1 MWTIFK
7 KEIISFLTSL
17 SGFLVLGIFVLT
29 TGLLLWVFPTGIN
42 IPENGYANL
51 NGLFIIS
58 PFLFLFLVPA
68 VSMKSFSDEYRTG
81 TIELLLT
88 RPIRTR
94 KIILGKYLA
103 IVLLIILS
111 LVPTLIYYLSVYIL
125 AYPVGNID
133 SGSIWGS
140 YAGLLFLGAVF
151 ASIGIFASSIT
162 QNQIIAFL
170 LAILISAF
178 FYLGF
183 QLISPLS
190 GNLAFS
196 IDYCGIA
203 YHYQSISRGVIDI
216 RDIIY
221 FLTLIWLFLFLTEIR
236 INKIAGKH
244 NVNSSNKKFKFFI
257 NENSGIS
264 IILGL
269 IFIFFLNWISSNIYL
284 RIDLTSDKRFTLST
298 ATKKTLKALKEPVI
312 FNVYLKGEDLP
323 ASFKRLQRETKEML
337 EEFQAYNSK
346 IHFRF
351 INPSSG
357 TNFRQKNKVYQFLSN
372 QGLNPTNLQVKTK
385 EGLQQKIIFPGILVS
400 SKNKTIPI
408 HLLNNEI
415 GIPPELVLNHSVENI
430 EYKLTKALYTLTLK
444 KKPMVA
450 FLKGQKEIS
459 GAYIADFKKSLLKD
473 FRVININISK
483 QPENKLLRKDKISGK
498 IVPTVKTLI
507 IAKPTK
513 TFNEQDKFALD
524 QYIMYGGKI
533 LWLID
538 PVLASMDSIKNSDAT
553 VSIDMNLGIQE
564 LLFHY
569 GVRLNKDLILDLNAT
584 SIPVKTGEVEGRSQ
598 ISLLPWY
605 YFPLISS
612 ESKNPIVKNIN
623 SIQLQFASSIDT
635 LPVKDVKKT
644 ILLKTSPYVATEK
657 VPGIISLSIL
667 GKKPKPG
674 FFREPAKNVA
684 VLLQGH
690 FSSDFNN
697 RIIPQNIDVF
707 PFKKTSNYT
716 KMIIVSDGDIIR
728 NQLQIPGKEPLP
740 LGYDQYT
747 RITYGNKQF
756 LLNAIEYLSQNSN
769 LITLRA
775 RILRLRMLDKV
786 KLNKQ
791 LLQWQ
796 LINVVTPVIIL
807 IIIQLSLSFIRKKRY
822 HNKNH

>member
-7 KEIISFLTSL
+7 KEIISFSTSL
-17 SGFLVLGIFVLT
+17 TGFLVFGIFVLT

-42 IPENGYANL
+42 IPDNGYANL

-68 VSMKSFSDEYRTG
+68 VSMKSFSDEYRIG

-88 RPIRTR
+88 RPISER
-94 KIILGKYLA
+94 KIIFGKYLA
-103 IVLLIILS
+103 IISLIILS
-111 LVPTLIYYLSVYIL
+111 LIPTLIYYLSVYL
-125 AYPVGNID
+125 LSYPIGNID
-133 SGSIWGS
+133 NGSIWGS

-151 ASIGIFASSIT
+151 ASIGIFSSSIT

-170 LAILISAF
+170 LAIIISAF
-178 FYLGF
+178 LYLGF
-183 QLISPLS
+183 QLIAPLS
-190 GNLAFS
+190 GNLAFT

-221 FLTLIWLFLFLTEIR
+221 FLTLIWFFLFLTKIKILRIR
-236 INKIAGKH
+236 GKKKIKH
-244 NVNSSNKKFKFFI
+244 FI
-257 NENSGIS
+257 KGNSGIQ

-269 IFIFFLNWISSNIYL
+269 IFILFINWIFFNIYL
-284 RIDLTSDKRFTLST
+284 RIDLTSDMRFTLST
-298 ATKKTLKALKEPVI
+298 ATKKTLNTLKKTVT

-323 ASFKRLQRETKEML
+323 AGFKRLQRETKEML
-337 EEFQAYNSK
+337 EEFQAFNSK

-351 INPSSG
+351 INPSG
-357 TNFRQKNKVYQFLSN
+357 TTNTREKAKLYQYLTKH
-372 QGLNPTNLQVKTK
+372 GLNPTNLQVKTK
-385 EGLQQKIIFPGILVS
+385 EGLQQKIIFPGILAFS
-400 SKNKTIPI
+400 GNKTIPI

-415 GIPPELVLNHSVENI
+415 GIPPEQVLNHSVENI
-430 EYKLTKALYTLTLK
+430 EYQLTKALYMLSLK
-444 KKPMVA
+444 RKPTVA

-459 GAYIADFKKSLLKD
+459 GAYIADFKNSLKRD
-473 FRVININISK
+473 FHVIDINISS
-483 QPENKLLRKDKISGK
+483 QPEKTLLQKDKKSGK
-498 IVPTVKTLI
+498 IVPTIKTLI

-513 TFNEQDKFALD
+513 PFNEQDKFAID

-584 SIPVKTGEVEGRSQ
+584 SIPVKTGEIEGRSQ

-612 ESKNPIVKNIN
+612 ESKNPVVKNIN
-623 SIQLQFASSIDT
+623 SIQLQFVSSMDT
-635 LPVKDVKKT
+635 LPVKGVKKT

-657 VPGIISLSIL
+657 APGIISLSIL

-674 FFREPAKNVA
+674 FFRGPAKNVA
-684 VLLQGH
+684 VLLEGH

-697 RIIPQNIDVF
+697 RITPKSIAIF
-707 PFKKTSNYT
+707 PFKKVSTFT

-747 RITYGNKQF
+747 GISYGNKQF
-756 LLNAIEYLSQNSN
+756 LLNAIEYLSQSSD
-769 LITLRA
+769 LITLRN
-775 RILRLRMLDKV
+775 RVLKLRMLDKV
-786 KLNKQ
+786 KLNAH

-796 LINVVTPVIIL
+796 LINVVIPILIL
-807 IIIQLSLSFIRKKRY
+807 IIIQLSFYFIRKKKY
-822 HNKNH
+822 NNKNL